1 MSTATCPYCTNP
13 IQQPVFEGD
22 QCFCSTCNA
31 YVHYSLNGKSKS
43 RYKLQEH
50 MSRDVMNMD
59 LPELM
64 ELHSYDLSAALI
76 IAEAEENYV
85 KVNQINGILKDRFGY
100 EPQVTKQT
108 LMSFLEKCTRKR
120 NKYNAKQ
127 KQLQVQ

>member
-1 MSTATCPYCTNP
+1 MATVTCPYCTNP
-13 IQQPVFEGD
+13 IQQPVFEHD

-31 YVHYSLNGKSKS
+31 YVHYSQNGRSKC
-43 RYKLQEH
+43 RYKLQKH

-76 IAEAEENYV
+76 IAKTDENKV
-85 KVNQINGILKDRFGY
+85 KVNQITGILEDRFGY
-100 EPQVTKQT
+100 QPQVTKGT
-108 LMSFLEKCTRKR
+108 LMKFLEKCTRKR

-127 KQLQVQ
+127 KQLQAQ